1 MENEPLNSIQNL
13 INKLSEKTFIDN
25 INDLLRNEATN
36 SFLKS
41 FLIELKKN
49 KKLNDLYLSK
59 EYDYIKNYNIII
71 WLLTNFK
78 KIKKFHYYHMD

>member
-36 SFLKS
+36 N
-41 FLIELKKN
+41 LILMV
-49 KKLNDLYLSK
+49 
-59 EYDYIKNYNIII
+59 
-71 WLLTNFK
+71 K
-78 KIKKFHYYHMD
+78 KIQRITILS